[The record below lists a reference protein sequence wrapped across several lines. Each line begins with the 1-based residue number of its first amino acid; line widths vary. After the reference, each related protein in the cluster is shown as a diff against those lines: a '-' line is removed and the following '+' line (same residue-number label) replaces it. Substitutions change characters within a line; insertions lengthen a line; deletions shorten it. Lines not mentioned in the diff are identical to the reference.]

1 MADLMPGLRASE
13 RGVLDALR
21 AALAAAGYTAESI
34 ARPWRLHRFVVGA
47 EADAVRDLDERL
59 AAIVTLFALG
69 GRLPLGVARRALQPA
84 RLEEIAEAGLLSLNG
99 EWVTPNHLLL
109 PHRHLLI
116 AGDGRRPGDPDIV
129 SSFSEPSLMLARLTP
144 RAAARS
150 MLDLGTGS
158 GVLALL
164 GAGHCGRVTA
174 VDINPRALMFARFNA
189 RLNETPDIELLAGS
203 WFEPVAGRRF
213 DLIVCNPP
221 YVVSPDQEFAF
232 RDSGLRGTALL
243 DGLVRQTAGHL
254 EPGGLGILLC
264 SWPHA
269 SKDDWADA
277 PRSAVA
283 GTGCDALIL
292 GRGTLDPL
300 DYAVNWNTPPVRFL
314 SPDSLRETV
323 ARWLGY
329 YTDIGAGAVS
339 YGAVI
344 LRRRMTGTP
353 WVSSWQAGSAPG
365 DRASEQLLRAITG
378 HDLSAAEDSALLARR
393 FSLPDETDVTQRF
406 ARRQGR
412 FHEHPAIISLD
423 AGLGVT
429 AAVDPDVLD
438 VIFACDGQQT
448 LSQTVAR
455 FAERRQMPAD
465 ALAHPVTT
473 AIREL
478 LRHGL
483 PDC

>member
-1 MADLMPGLRASE
+1 MQGLRASE
-13 RGVLDALR
+13 PGVLEALR
-21 AALAAAGYTAESI
+21 VALGEAGYTAESI
-34 ARPWRLHRFVVGA
+34 ARPRRLHRFVAGT
-47 EADAVRDLDERL
+47 EADAVRDLEERL
-59 AAIVTLFALG
+59 AAPVTLFALG

-84 RLEEIAEAGLLSLNG
+84 RLEEIQETGLLSLDG
-99 EWVTPNHLLL
+99 EWVTPNYLLL

-116 AGDGRRPGDPDIV
+116 AGDGHRPGDPDIV
-129 SSFSEPSLMLARLTP
+129 SPFTGPSLMLARLAS
-144 RAAARS
+144 RVAARS

-164 GAGHCGRVTA
+164 GAGHCGGVTA

-189 RLNETPDIELLAGS
+189 RLNEIADIELLEGS

-221 YVVSPDQEFAF
+221 YVVSPDREFAF

-243 DGLVRQTAGHL
+243 DGLVRQTAEHL

-264 SWPHA
+264 NWPHA
-269 SKDDWADA
+269 SEDDWADA

-292 GRGTLDPL
+292 CRTTLDPL
-300 DYAVNWNTPPVRFL
+300 DYAVNWNTPPGRFL

-329 YTDIGAGAVS
+329 YTDIGAGALS

-344 LRRRMTGTP
+344 LRRRVTGTP
-353 WVSSWQAGSAPG
+353 WVSSWRAESVPG
-365 DRASEQLLRAITG
+365 DRASEQLVRAITG
-378 HDLSAAEDSALLARR
+378 HDLIAFDDGALLARR
-393 FSLPDETDVTQRF
+393 FSLPDGIDVRQRF

-412 FHEHPAIISLD
+412 FSERPAMISLD
-423 AGLGVT
+423 GGLGVT

-438 VIFACDGQQT
+438 VIFACDGQRT
-448 LSQTVAR
+448 LSETVGR
-455 FAERRQMPAD
+455 FAERRGMPAD
-465 ALAHPVTT
+465 ALAQPVTV
-473 AIREL
+473 AVREL
-478 LRHGL
+478 LTHGL
-483 PDC
+483 LDC